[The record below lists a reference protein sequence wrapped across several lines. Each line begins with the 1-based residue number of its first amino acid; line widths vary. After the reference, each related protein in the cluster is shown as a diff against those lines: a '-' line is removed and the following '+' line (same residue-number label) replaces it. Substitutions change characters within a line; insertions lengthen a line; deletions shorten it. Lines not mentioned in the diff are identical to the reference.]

1 MYGIGKESSYL
12 GVGENET
19 PISLY
24 SLRSQRSFIKAC
36 DERVRKDNEQ
46 EKEWVKKNSFFL
58 SSLSSPPF
66 LLTPTS
72 PHLPCALVCS
82 IFPPGKWI
90 GNVFYL
96 SYSFFPIVKQLR
108 TTTCYCCSP
117 VAWYCAKCHCFVLLS
132 FLDQAPPG
140 HYTQCL
146 LRSLVKALPER
157 CTRELLCD

>member
-1 MYGIGKESSYL
+1 M
-12 GVGENET
+12 
-19 PISLY
+19 
-24 SLRSQRSFIKAC
+24 
-36 DERVRKDNEQ
+36 RKDNEQ
-46 EKEWVKKNSFFL
+46 EEGVGKKKIPSSFPL
-58 SSLSSPPF
+58 SLLYHFCPP
-66 LLTPTS
+66 LPTS

-96 SYSFFPIVKQLR
+96 SYSFVPIVKQLR

-117 VAWYCAKCHCFVLLS
+117 VAWYCAKCHCFVLLP